1 MFISLFVQN
10 FLNHIHNVLKI
21 AKKKSHF
28 SCYLYAE
35 IQKVENKKK
44 RIILASKFEK

>member
-1 MFISLFVQN
+1 MFTSLFVQN

-35 IQKVENKKK
+35 IQKVGKK
-44 RIILASKFEK
+44 E